1 MAIETVN
8 ILSTGQVNV
17 VEDDVALMTTVDDA
31 LLPTDYASKLSTIH
45 TAMQS
50 AGQSEIHCERRPFK
64 SFEHVVKGAD
74 VTENN
79 LGTTISLTD
88 FNYLMDNRAA
98 AITAIENPP
107 DPE

>member
-8 ILSTGQVNV
+8 ITSTGEVNV
-17 VEDDVALMTTVDDA
+17 VEDDVALMTQVGDA
-31 LLPTDYASKLSTIH
+31 LLPSAYEAKLSAIH

-50 AGQSEIHCERRPFK
+50 AGHSEIHCERRPFK
-64 SFEHVVKGAD
+64 SFEHVETTSG
-74 VTENN
+74 VTENA